1 MQCFSWNLFVLRV
14 VQAVLCPG
22 SSSSEPG
29 WASGEDTHPP
39 PPTPHPLLT
48 RTDTAGLI
56 LFSEHSSSPRH
67 LLRNI
72 IALHLQIA
80 KARSY
85 NASYQRM
92 LYTVTIGIK
101 RGSFYA
107 IIFQNCFMNKAQQ
120 QPFLKHSFIVTIFK
134 YSLKTVKVYR
144 KHFYS
149 ILMPNY

>member
-1 MQCFSWNLFVLRV
+1 MQCFNRNLFVLRV
-14 VQAVLCPG
+14 VQAVLCPVV
-22 SSSSEPG
+22 
-29 WASGEDTHPP
+29 AAAVNLGERADDTHPP

-56 LFSEHSSSPRH
+56 LFSEQSSSPRH

-92 LYTVTIGIK
+92 LYTVTIGMK

-120 QPFLKHSFIVTIFK
+120 HPFLKHSFIVTIFK
-134 YSLKTVKVYR
+134 YSLKTETS
-144 KHFYS
+144 YS
-149 ILMPNY
+149 LL